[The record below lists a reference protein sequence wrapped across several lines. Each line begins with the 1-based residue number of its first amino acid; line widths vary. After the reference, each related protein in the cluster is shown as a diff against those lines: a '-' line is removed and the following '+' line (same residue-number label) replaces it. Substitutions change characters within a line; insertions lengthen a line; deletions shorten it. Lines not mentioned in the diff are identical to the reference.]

1 MRYRELWE
9 GMNNGGGDKELQENC
24 GERKNCGRQ
33 KEVFVKPENLG
44 GKWRN
49 MKETG
54 NWERM
59 KNIGRYKELWE
70 RQETVGEIRELWRN

>member
-9 GMNNGGGDKELQENC
+9 GMNNGGGDEEWQENC

-33 KEVFVKPENLG
+33 KEVCVKPENLG

-49 MKETG
+49 TQTYKSAWG
-54 NWERM
+54 
-59 KNIGRYKELWE
+59 KIIPRY
-70 RQETVGEIRELWRN
+70 

>member
-1 MRYRELWE
+1 M
-9 GMNNGGGDKELQENC
+9 GGGDKELQENS
-24 GERKNCGRQ
+24 GERKDCGRQ
-33 KEVFVKPENLG
+33 KEVCVKPENLG

-59 KNIGRYKELWE
+59 KNIGR
-70 RQETVGEIRELWRN
+70 

>member
-1 MRYRELWE
+1 MVGEMRR
-9 GMNNGGGDKELQENC
+9 QENC

-33 KEVFVKPENLG
+33 KEVCVKPENLG

-54 NWERM
+54 NGENEEYWE
-59 KNIGRYKELWE
+59 I
-70 RQETVGEIRELWRN
+70 